1 MNINDD
7 DSNDLLLSD
16 EDNLLDESSLENNSL
31 LSENKVDGTAEANAS
46 LSTMDS
52 DPFNLIKDVNST
64 LSKIEKKI
72 DKDSA
77 QLSKLDQ
84 LEEIKD
90 ELKKITKSDK
100 INQFNDVIDND
111 TNSPTDGDNLP
122 GNTDLII
129 QIENLQEKI
138 QKIEASNNTYEEK
151 LKDIEETLD
160 RFKKIENELE
170 VEVIEEEIGK
180 NELNEKD
187 IFNNKID
194 DMKNN
199 EDDNYK
205 VKIHT
210 KQKSNVLVLLL
221 LAELLIKIESLQ
233 NKIRELENE
242 NKERFEK
249 IESTVERFEEIEKE
263 LEIEYTTEEDE
274 KEQTQ
279 EQDLEINQISPAQ
292 NTSNEEDSNFKETSK
307 PKSNLLLLLL
317 IFLII
322 LVSGAFIL
330 DTLGIVN
337 LYLTQTLKTLF

>member
-1 MNINDD
+1 MDD
-7 DSNDLLLSD
+7 KENFLLGDEEDS
-16 EDNLLDESSLENNSL
+16 NSL
-31 LSENKVDGTAEANAS
+31 LSETEDALTDSDDLLTSAPEVDPIEEANES
-46 LSTMDS
+46 LITMDS
-52 DPFNLIKDVNST
+52 DPFNIIKEVNST
-64 LSKIEKKI
+64 LTQKEKKI
-72 DKDSA
+72 DQDHN
-77 QLSKLDQ
+77 QLKKLDQ
-84 LEEIKD
+84 LEDIKN
-90 ELKKITKSDK
+90 ELIKMNEVKELSSNEDQSD
-100 INQFNDVIDND
+100 D
-111 TNSPTDGDNLP
+111 TPSHGDNLP
-122 GNTDLII
+122 
-129 QIENLQEKI
+129 
-138 QKIEASNNTYEEK
+138 
-151 LKDIEETLD
+151 
-160 RFKKIENELE
+160 
-170 VEVIEEEIGK
+170 
-180 NELNEKD
+180 
-187 IFNNKID
+187 
-194 DMKNN
+194 
-199 EDDNYK
+199 DN
-205 VKIHT
+205 
-210 KQKSNVLVLLL
+210 S
-221 LAELLIKIESLQ
+221 ELLIKIESLQ

>member
-1 MNINDD
+1 MDD
-7 DSNDLLLSD
+7 KENFLLGDEEDSNT
-16 EDNLLDESSLENNSL
+16 L
-31 LSENKVDGTAEANAS
+31 LSETEDALTDSDDLLTSAPEVDPIEEANES
-46 LSTMDS
+46 LITMDS
-52 DPFNLIKDVNST
+52 DPFNIIKEVNST
-64 LSKIEKKI
+64 LSQIEKKI
-72 DKDSA
+72 DQDHN
-77 QLSKLDQ
+77 QLKKLDQ
-84 LEEIKD
+84 LEDIKN
-90 ELKKITKSDK
+90 ELIKMNEVKELSSNEDQSD
-100 INQFNDVIDND
+100 D
-111 TNSPTDGDNLP
+111 TPSHGDNLP
-122 GNTDLII
+122 
-129 QIENLQEKI
+129 
-138 QKIEASNNTYEEK
+138 
-151 LKDIEETLD
+151 
-160 RFKKIENELE
+160 
-170 VEVIEEEIGK
+170 
-180 NELNEKD
+180 
-187 IFNNKID
+187 
-194 DMKNN
+194 
-199 EDDNYK
+199 DN
-205 VKIHT
+205 
-210 KQKSNVLVLLL
+210 S
-221 LAELLIKIESLQ
+221 ELLIKIESLQ

>member
-1 MNINDD
+1 M
-7 DSNDLLLSD
+7 
-16 EDNLLDESSLENNSL
+16 NNSSKTIIL
-31 LSENKVDGTAEANAS
+31 TVKKRDPVINFENI
-46 LSTMDS
+46 
-52 DPFNLIKDVNST
+52 IKEVNST
-64 LSKIEKKI
+64 LSQIEKKI
-72 DKDSA
+72 DQDHN
-77 QLSKLDQ
+77 QLKKLDQ
-84 LEEIKD
+84 LEDIKN
-90 ELKKITKSDK
+90 ELIKMNEVKELSSNEDQSD
-100 INQFNDVIDND
+100 D
-111 TNSPTDGDNLP
+111 TPSHGDNLP
-122 GNTDLII
+122 
-129 QIENLQEKI
+129 
-138 QKIEASNNTYEEK
+138 
-151 LKDIEETLD
+151 
-160 RFKKIENELE
+160 
-170 VEVIEEEIGK
+170 
-180 NELNEKD
+180 
-187 IFNNKID
+187 
-194 DMKNN
+194 
-199 EDDNYK
+199 DN
-205 VKIHT
+205 
-210 KQKSNVLVLLL
+210 S
-221 LAELLIKIESLQ
+221 ELLIKIESLQ

>member
-1 MNINDD
+1 MDD
-7 DSNDLLLSD
+7 KENFLLGDEEDS
-16 EDNLLDESSLENNSL
+16 NSL
-31 LSENKVDGTAEANAS
+31 LSETEDALTDSDDLLKSAPEVDPVEEANES
-46 LSTMDS
+46 LRTSNA
-52 DPFNLIKDVNST
+52 DPFNLMKEVNST
-64 LSKIEKKI
+64 LSQIEKKI
-72 DKDSA
+72 DQDHNK
-77 QLSKLDQ
+77 LKKLDQ
-84 LEEIKD
+84 LEDIKN
-90 ELKKITKSDK
+90 ELIKMNEVKELSSNEDQSD
-100 INQFNDVIDND
+100 D
-111 TNSPTDGDNLP
+111 TPSHGDNLP
-122 GNTDLII
+122 
-129 QIENLQEKI
+129 
-138 QKIEASNNTYEEK
+138 
-151 LKDIEETLD
+151 
-160 RFKKIENELE
+160 
-170 VEVIEEEIGK
+170 
-180 NELNEKD
+180 
-187 IFNNKID
+187 
-194 DMKNN
+194 
-199 EDDNYK
+199 DN
-205 VKIHT
+205 
-210 KQKSNVLVLLL
+210 S
-221 LAELLIKIESLQ
+221 ELLIKIESLQ

>member
-1 MNINDD
+1 MDD
-7 DSNDLLLSD
+7 KENFLLGDEEDS
-16 EDNLLDESSLENNSL
+16 NSL
-31 LSENKVDGTAEANAS
+31 LSETEDALTDSDDLLTSAPEVDPIEEANES
-46 LSTMDS
+46 LITMDS
-52 DPFNLIKDVNST
+52 DPFNIIKEVNST
-64 LSKIEKKI
+64 LSQIEKKI
-72 DKDSA
+72 DQDHN
-77 QLSKLDQ
+77 QLEKLDQ
-84 LEEIKD
+84 LEDIKN
-90 ELKKITKSDK
+90 ELIKMNEVKELSSNEDQSD
-100 INQFNDVIDND
+100 D
-111 TNSPTDGDNLP
+111 TPSHGDNLP
-122 GNTDLII
+122 
-129 QIENLQEKI
+129 
-138 QKIEASNNTYEEK
+138 
-151 LKDIEETLD
+151 
-160 RFKKIENELE
+160 
-170 VEVIEEEIGK
+170 
-180 NELNEKD
+180 
-187 IFNNKID
+187 
-194 DMKNN
+194 
-199 EDDNYK
+199 DN
-205 VKIHT
+205 
-210 KQKSNVLVLLL
+210 S
-221 LAELLIKIESLQ
+221 ELLIKIESLQ

>member
-1 MNINDD
+1 MDD
-7 DSNDLLLSD
+7 KENFLLGDEEDS
-16 EDNLLDESSLENNSL
+16 NSL
-31 LSENKVDGTAEANAS
+31 LSETEDALTDSDDLLTSAPEVDPIEEANES
-46 LSTMDS
+46 LITMDS
-52 DPFNLIKDVNST
+52 DPFNIIKEVNST
-64 LSKIEKKI
+64 LSQIEKKI
-72 DKDSA
+72 DQDHN
-77 QLSKLDQ
+77 QLKKLDQ
-84 LEEIKD
+84 LEDIKN
-90 ELKKITKSDK
+90 ELIKMNEVKELSSNEDQSD
-100 INQFNDVIDND
+100 D
-111 TNSPTDGDNLP
+111 TPSHGDNLP
-122 GNTDLII
+122 
-129 QIENLQEKI
+129 
-138 QKIEASNNTYEEK
+138 
-151 LKDIEETLD
+151 
-160 RFKKIENELE
+160 
-170 VEVIEEEIGK
+170 
-180 NELNEKD
+180 
-187 IFNNKID
+187 
-194 DMKNN
+194 
-199 EDDNYK
+199 DN
-205 VKIHT
+205 
-210 KQKSNVLVLLL
+210 S
-221 LAELLIKIESLQ
+221 ELLIKIESLQ

>member
-1 MNINDD
+1 MDD
-7 DSNDLLLSD
+7 KENFLLGDEEDS
-16 EDNLLDESSLENNSL
+16 NSL
-31 LSENKVDGTAEANAS
+31 LSETEDALTDSDDLLTSAPEVDPIEEANES
-46 LSTMDS
+46 LITMDS
-52 DPFNLIKDVNST
+52 DPFNIIKEVNST
-64 LSKIEKKI
+64 LSQIEKKI
-72 DKDSA
+72 DQDHN
-77 QLSKLDQ
+77 QLKKLDQ
-84 LEEIKD
+84 LEDIKH
-90 ELKKITKSDK
+90 ELIKMNEVKELSSNEDQSD
-100 INQFNDVIDND
+100 D
-111 TNSPTDGDNLP
+111 TPSHGDNLP
-122 GNTDLII
+122 
-129 QIENLQEKI
+129 
-138 QKIEASNNTYEEK
+138 
-151 LKDIEETLD
+151 
-160 RFKKIENELE
+160 
-170 VEVIEEEIGK
+170 
-180 NELNEKD
+180 
-187 IFNNKID
+187 
-194 DMKNN
+194 
-199 EDDNYK
+199 DN
-205 VKIHT
+205 
-210 KQKSNVLVLLL
+210 S
-221 LAELLIKIESLQ
+221 ELLIKIESLQ

>member
-1 MNINDD
+1 MDD
-7 DSNDLLLSD
+7 KENFLLGDEEDS
-16 EDNLLDESSLENNSL
+16 NSL
-31 LSENKVDGTAEANAS
+31 LSETEDALTDSDDLLKSAPEVDPIEEANES
-46 LSTMDS
+46 LRTSNA
-52 DPFNLIKDVNST
+52 DPFNLMKEVNST
-64 LSKIEKKI
+64 LSQIEKKI
-72 DKDSA
+72 DQDHN
-77 QLSKLDQ
+77 QLKKLDQ
-84 LEEIKD
+84 LEDIKN
-90 ELKKITKSDK
+90 ELIKMNEVKELSSNEDQSD
-100 INQFNDVIDND
+100 D
-111 TNSPTDGDNLP
+111 TPSHGDNLP
-122 GNTDLII
+122 
-129 QIENLQEKI
+129 
-138 QKIEASNNTYEEK
+138 
-151 LKDIEETLD
+151 
-160 RFKKIENELE
+160 
-170 VEVIEEEIGK
+170 
-180 NELNEKD
+180 
-187 IFNNKID
+187 
-194 DMKNN
+194 
-199 EDDNYK
+199 DN
-205 VKIHT
+205 
-210 KQKSNVLVLLL
+210 S
-221 LAELLIKIESLQ
+221 ELLIKIESLQ

>member
-1 MNINDD
+1 MDD
-7 DSNDLLLSD
+7 KENFLLGDEEDS
-16 EDNLLDESSLENNSL
+16 NSL
-31 LSENKVDGTAEANAS
+31 LSETEDALTDSDDLLTSAPEVDPIEEANES
-46 LSTMDS
+46 LITMDS
-52 DPFNLIKDVNST
+52 DPFNIIKEVNST
-64 LSKIEKKI
+64 LSQIEKKI
-72 DKDSA
+72 DQDHN
-77 QLSKLDQ
+77 QLKKLDQ
-84 LEEIKD
+84 LEDIKN
-90 ELKKITKSDK
+90 ELIKMNEVKELSSNEDQSD
-100 INQFNDVIDND
+100 DAP
-111 TNSPTDGDNLP
+111 SHGDNLP
-122 GNTDLII
+122 
-129 QIENLQEKI
+129 
-138 QKIEASNNTYEEK
+138 
-151 LKDIEETLD
+151 
-160 RFKKIENELE
+160 
-170 VEVIEEEIGK
+170 
-180 NELNEKD
+180 
-187 IFNNKID
+187 
-194 DMKNN
+194 
-199 EDDNYK
+199 DN
-205 VKIHT
+205 
-210 KQKSNVLVLLL
+210 S
-221 LAELLIKIESLQ
+221 ELLIKIESLQ

>member
-1 MNINDD
+1 MDD
-7 DSNDLLLSD
+7 KENFLLGDEEDS
-16 EDNLLDESSLENNSL
+16 NSL
-31 LSENKVDGTAEANAS
+31 LSETEDALTDSDDLLKSAPEVDPVEEANES
-46 LSTMDS
+46 LRTSNA
-52 DPFNLIKDVNST
+52 DPFNLMKEVNST
-64 LSKIEKKI
+64 LSQIEKKI
-72 DKDSA
+72 DQDHN
-77 QLSKLDQ
+77 QLKKLDQ
-84 LEEIKD
+84 LEDIKN
-90 ELKKITKSDK
+90 ELIKMNEVKELSSNEDQSD
-100 INQFNDVIDND
+100 D
-111 TNSPTDGDNLP
+111 TPSHGDNLP
-122 GNTDLII
+122 
-129 QIENLQEKI
+129 
-138 QKIEASNNTYEEK
+138 
-151 LKDIEETLD
+151 
-160 RFKKIENELE
+160 
-170 VEVIEEEIGK
+170 
-180 NELNEKD
+180 
-187 IFNNKID
+187 
-194 DMKNN
+194 
-199 EDDNYK
+199 DN
-205 VKIHT
+205 
-210 KQKSNVLVLLL
+210 S
-221 LAELLIKIESLQ
+221 ELLIKIESLQ

>member
-1 MNINDD
+1 MDD
-7 DSNDLLLSD
+7 KENFLLGDEEDS
-16 EDNLLDESSLENNSL
+16 NSL
-31 LSENKVDGTAEANAS
+31 LSETEDALTDSDDLLKSAPEVDPIEEANES
-46 LSTMDS
+46 LRTSNA
-52 DPFNLIKDVNST
+52 DPFNLIKEVNST
-64 LSKIEKKI
+64 LSQIEKKI
-72 DKDSA
+72 DQDHN
-77 QLSKLDQ
+77 QLKKLDQ
-84 LEEIKD
+84 LEDIKN
-90 ELKKITKSDK
+90 ELIKMNEVKELSSNEDQSD
-100 INQFNDVIDND
+100 D
-111 TNSPTDGDNLP
+111 TPSHGDNLP
-122 GNTDLII
+122 
-129 QIENLQEKI
+129 
-138 QKIEASNNTYEEK
+138 
-151 LKDIEETLD
+151 
-160 RFKKIENELE
+160 
-170 VEVIEEEIGK
+170 
-180 NELNEKD
+180 
-187 IFNNKID
+187 
-194 DMKNN
+194 
-199 EDDNYK
+199 DN
-205 VKIHT
+205 
-210 KQKSNVLVLLL
+210 S
-221 LAELLIKIESLQ
+221 ELLIKIESLQ

>member
-1 MNINDD
+1 MDD
-7 DSNDLLLSD
+7 KENFLLGDEEDS
-16 EDNLLDESSLENNSL
+16 NSL
-31 LSENKVDGTAEANAS
+31 LSETEDALTDSDDLLTSALEVDPIEEANES
-46 LSTMDS
+46 LITMDS
-52 DPFNLIKDVNST
+52 DPFNIIKEVNST
-64 LSKIEKKI
+64 LSQIEKKI
-72 DKDSA
+72 DQDHN
-77 QLSKLDQ
+77 QLKKLDQ
-84 LEEIKD
+84 LEDIKN
-90 ELKKITKSDK
+90 ELIKMNEVKELSSNEDQSD
-100 INQFNDVIDND
+100 D
-111 TNSPTDGDNLP
+111 TPSHGDNLP
-122 GNTDLII
+122 
-129 QIENLQEKI
+129 
-138 QKIEASNNTYEEK
+138 
-151 LKDIEETLD
+151 
-160 RFKKIENELE
+160 
-170 VEVIEEEIGK
+170 
-180 NELNEKD
+180 
-187 IFNNKID
+187 
-194 DMKNN
+194 
-199 EDDNYK
+199 DN
-205 VKIHT
+205 
-210 KQKSNVLVLLL
+210 S
-221 LAELLIKIESLQ
+221 ELLIKIESLQ